1 MIKIATRGGAIII
14 NQKRIQ
20 RALKIKLHLSKL
32 LKYFGSFLFISSY
45 SWFCVFV
52 CLVNELRACSC
63 VLQCDVSSR
72 ARVCVCRL
80 LDIPQGTPAL
90 SGDLMWLMS
99 GLIITTT
106 PHHPHTSAAAAAA
119 CLAQTPSAVSPH
131 SRGYFTFALCFVFVT
146 LITDELFACFS
157 PNTFRAPSGAL
168 ASSWVEISRGRLCF
182 IETLFLQPVAADS
195 FQKKC
200 PRCFIVHPELI
211 LI

>member
-14 NQKRIQ
+14 NEKRIQ

-63 VLQCDVSSR
+63 VFQCDVSTR

-99 GLIITTT
+99 GLIITTPPHPTT
-106 PHHPHTSAAAAAA
+106 PTHQPPPPPALLRPRLLFHRTRVDTSLSHFAS
-119 CLAQTPSAVSPH
+119 CSSP
-131 SRGYFTFALCFVFVT
+131 
-146 LITDELFACFS
+146 
-157 PNTFRAPSGAL
+157 
-168 ASSWVEISRGRLCF
+168 
-182 IETLFLQPVAADS
+182 
-195 FQKKC
+195 
-200 PRCFIVHPELI
+200 
-211 LI
+211 